1 MEIGV
6 AEPVEEET
14 PRKRKGSRRSGGG
27 SKRGPGGNNGGGGGG
42 DNGGGSQGGGSF
54 KDPKSFDDEQ
64 KNESV
69 PNKSKVVTWFL
80 LLVVT
85 MTFGGLIGAYVV
97 VFTNNVAEWKPF
109 ELPIQVWISTAIIII
124 SSITY
129 HFAQRAV
136 EANDHQKLRKYLIA
150 TTVLGAAFISSQVL
164 AWMALVDRGLYMA
177 GNPYAGFF
185 YILTGIHA
193 AHVLGGVI
201 ALGAIILRTATPTE
215 HGPELEYRRNLAR
228 SVGWYWHFMGFI
240 WIVLFVLLG
249 FWK

>member
-1 MEIGV
+1 MKIGV
-6 AEPVEEET
+6 AEPVEDEA

-27 SKRGPGGNNGGGGGG
+27 SKRGPGGNNGGGGG
-42 DNGGGSQGGGSF
+42 DNGGGPSGGGGGGPQ
-54 KDPKSFDDEQ
+54 DPGSEEHTEKSA
-64 KNESV
+64 

-97 VFTNNVAEWKPF
+97 VFTNNVAEWHPF
-109 ELPIQVWISTAIIII
+109 ALPIQVWISTAIIII
-124 SSITY
+124 SSVTY
-129 HFAQRAV
+129 HIAQRAI
-136 EANDHQKLRKYLIA
+136 EANDHAKLRRYLIV
-150 TTVLGAAFISSQVL
+150 TTALGAAFISSQIL
-164 AWMALVDRGLYMA
+164 AWMALVGRGLYMS

-215 HGPELEYRRNLAR
+215 YEPELEYRRNLSR
-228 SVGWYWHFMGFI
+228 SVGWYWHFMGLV
-240 WIVLFVLLG
+240 WIVLFFLLG

>member
-6 AEPVEEET
+6 AEPVEEEA
-14 PRKRKGSRRSGGG
+14 PRKRKRSRRSGGG

-42 DNGGGSQGGGSF
+42 DNNGGGPSGGEGP
-54 KDPKSFDDEQ
+54 DLPKMGQS
-64 KNESV
+64 NESV

-109 ELPIQVWISTAIIII
+109 QLPIQVWISTTIIII
-124 SSITY
+124 SSFTY
-129 HFAQRAV
+129 HIAQRAV
-136 EANDHQKLRKYLIA
+136 EANDHQKLRRYLIA
-150 TTVLGAAFISSQVL
+150 TTVLGASFISSQFL
-164 AWMALVDRGLYMA
+164 AWMALVDRGFYMS

-201 ALGAIILRTATPTE
+201 ALGAIILRTATPTDYE
-215 HGPELEYRRNLAR
+215 PELEYRRNLAR

-240 WIVLFVLLG
+240 WIVLFILLG